1 MRDGLI
7 LLISGLI
14 GIGGVVLWWQS
25 SHVQP
30 PPQHVVTV
38 VKTEP
43 PPAPKPVAA
52 RPKPAPAPVEAP
64 VVVPQEAPPKPEP
77 APVAVVARDPL
88 PFPSSEEIAN
98 GAPEQA
104 VTTKFGDPTL
114 SLVTTSRGRVQGTY
128 VYAREKG
135 REATV
140 IKLLDGKVASAYSK
154 SAPVAASGL
163 SIPRQQH
170 AAQ

>member
-1 MRDGLI
+1 M
-7 LLISGLI
+7 
-14 GIGGVVLWWQS
+14 
-25 SHVQP
+25 QP

-43 PPAPKPVAA
+43 PAPPKPVAA

-77 APVAVVARDPL
+77 LPVADVAAPEPL
-88 PFPSSEEIAN
+88 PFPSSEEIAK

-140 IKLLDGKVASAYSK
+140 IKLLDGRVASAYSK

-170 AAQ
+170 TAQ